1 MNYQLNYQ
9 TGNPYTKHF
18 LLNFLEVAPD
28 STVDKC
34 IEYLLK
40 FQMIDEHARCY
51 SIDETGDYYGSEDED
66 SNEDLDEVNGSRPS
80 SG

>member
-1 MNYQLNYQ
+1 MNQLLINRWRLS
-9 TGNPYTKHF
+9 KLF

-28 STVDKC
+28 SAVDKC

-51 SIDETGDYYGSEDED
+51 SIEETGDEYDNEDED
-66 SNEDLDEVNGSRPS
+66 SNEDLGEDNGSRPN